1 MNINSIYHTNGKT
14 LHINYANVTVF
25 ACILKSLLVIRSD
38 KNIAFYDR
46 CIYLI
51 YLTAPFVTAY
61 VHDRVS
67 NTAVMYNLYT

>member
-1 MNINSIYHTNGKT
+1 MQIE
-14 LHINYANVTVF
+14 
-25 ACILKSLLVIRSD
+25 LVIRSD
-38 KNIAFYDR
+38 KNIAFYDK

-67 NTAVMYNLYT
+67 DPAVMYNLYT